1 MSPTDILNEL
11 SKQAILPPKQQ
22 AKIAETERKKPF
34 SLHWELRSMLYI
46 GILLMSSGL
55 GLLVYDN
62 FDKIGQGALL
72 SAIAA
77 GCVGSFYFAW
87 RFRPE
92 WTPAETKSQAR
103 PGRSTF
109 GDYALIMACLLFL
122 TLEGYAQYAYT
133 IFGSRYGL
141 VTLLPAALFL
151 PLAYRFDH
159 RGILSMALTA
169 LISWVGVTVRP
180 LELYFKTNFFE
191 QETVFSAIGLA
202 LFLIGVA
209 LGLERQR
216 IKPHFTY
223 TYLTIA
229 GNLLMIALLGGLFNF
244 EGLRL
249 WFALGLAAACFMFDY
264 YARRSRRLRSTTA
277 VDGSFLFL
285 LMSTVYGYIGVTYL
299 FFHYLHPDDG
309 IYYWYF
315 IATGIALVYYLMS
328 QLPKGN
334 RTNESV

>member
-1 MSPTDILNEL
+1 MSPTDVLNEL
-11 SKQAILPPKQQ
+11 SKQTILPPKQQ
-22 AKIAETERKKPF
+22 AEIAEIERQKPF

-77 GCVGSFYFAW
+77 GCISSFYFAW

-92 WTPAETKSQAR
+92 WTPAQTKS
-103 PGRSTF
+103 RSTF

-133 IFGSRYGL
+133 VFGSRYGL

-159 RGILSMALTA
+159 RGVLSMALTA

-191 QETVFSAIGLA
+191 RETVFSAIGLA
-202 LFLIGVA
+202 LVLIGVA
-209 LGLERQR
+209 MGLERQR
-216 IKPHFTY
+216 VKPHFTY

-249 WFALGLAAACFMFDY
+249 WFALGLAAACFGFDY
-264 YARRSRRLRSTTA
+264 YARRGRQRQSTDA
-277 VDGSFLFL
+277 ADGSFLFL

-299 FFHYLHPDDG
+299 FFHYLRPDDD

-315 IATGIALVYYLMS
+315 IVTGIALVYYLMS

>member
-1 MSPTDILNEL
+1 MSPNDVLNKLHKQGFLPPEQ
-11 SKQAILPPKQQ
+11 QAI
-22 AKIAETERKKPF
+22 IAEIEQKRPF

-46 GILLMSSGL
+46 GILLLSSGL

-62 FDKIGQGALL
+62 FDQIGHGALL
-72 SAIAA
+72 AAIAVA
-77 GCVGSFYFAW
+77 CVGCFFFAW

-92 WTPAETKSQAR
+92 WTREQTKS
-103 PGRSTF
+103 RSSF
-109 GDYALIMACLLFL
+109 GDYALILACLLFL

-133 IFGSRYGL
+133 VFGTRYGL

-159 RGILSMALTA
+159 RGVLGMALTA

-180 LELYFKTNFFE
+180 LELYVKTNFFD
-191 QETVFSAIGLA
+191 QKTVFSAIGLA
-202 LFLIGVA
+202 LVLITLA

-229 GNLLMIALLGGLFNF
+229 GNLLMVALLGGLFNF
-244 EGLRL
+244 EDRWA
-249 WFALGLAAACFMFDY
+249 WFALGLGVTCVAFDQ
-264 YARRSRRLRSTTA
+264 YARRERRLANSPA
-277 VDGSFLFL
+277 GSFVYL
-285 LMSTVYGYIGVTYL
+285 LISLIYGYIGATYIV
-299 FFHYLHPDDG
+299 FHYLHLDRVGDN

-315 IATGIALVYYLMS
+315 ILTGIALVYYLMS

-334 RTNESV
+334 RTNESL